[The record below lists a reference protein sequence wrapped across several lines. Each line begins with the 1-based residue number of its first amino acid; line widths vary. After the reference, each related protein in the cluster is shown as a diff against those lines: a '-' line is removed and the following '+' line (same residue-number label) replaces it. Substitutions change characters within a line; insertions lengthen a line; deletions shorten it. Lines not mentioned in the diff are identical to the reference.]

1 VHTGP
6 GGWRSVPQAL
16 QRWMSSL
23 PARAPSQK
31 KRVSSL
37 MPGAGR
43 LIFGGPDAALASA
56 AGFTGLA
63 GLNLKTRN
71 S

>member
-16 QRWMSSL
+16 QRWISSL

-43 LIFGGPDAALASA
+43 LIFGGRRGAAAA
-56 AGFTGLA
+56 AGLTGLA

>member
-1 VHTGP
+1 
-6 GGWRSVPQAL
+6 
-16 QRWMSSL
+16 L

-43 LIFGGPDAALASA
+43 LIFGGPEGAAAA

-71 S
+71 NWAPTFSSALPSRCDQ